1 MPISRI
7 LITGDVL
14 RPHPAAP
21 ALSESVAR
29 ICWLQDLLTPPLS
42 EVTDLPIERLAC
54 DEALSFEA
62 LYRDAGLEPSLD
74 AWAELYAGELPPH
87 MAERIVDA
95 CHDALVISLEMPPSM
110 ARLLARAGIPVLDS
124 IVDPLRFLFDIPLG
138 WRSPHAGLREAL
150 VPFGVTPY
158 EVKHR
163 VAQIKAKM
171 RWMPAPVL
179 PAGATLLLDQ
189 LPSDAAMIDPR
200 RRRRVA
206 WSDYVEQVRELQRE
220 GPVVWRPHPY
230 NADTSALAELLGF
243 DAARQE
249 NFYSLLTQDAL
260 VRVAAVSSGGVIEAR
275 AFGKEGLHFMD
286 RFEGVGVP
294 GWAKPIPVVGHWLS
308 PHFFSAV
315 LSDVIETRTDVATLP
330 VERDVFRR
338 ANNTDWDFGWIDQI
352 VERRTARESQ
362 RAAVA
367 ANVAQLN
374 DHTLQLAEHTSRLD
388 QRVVALEQRT
398 ADLTAQLAQAAAHLS
413 DAHARVSDAVAINA
427 DRARIAEHAH
437 RSDQQVRRLQSVDRP
452 RLRALVDDVVRKART
467 NGWRVGVLGAGEH
480 TAWMLRETDLRSL
493 SSLFLFDS
501 RPTSDVIDDVPVLP
515 SSRIPGMNLQ
525 VVIVSSLAFQDEMR
539 AYLRSLGIPGTQIV
553 TCYPQEDEVAV
564 PA

>member
-1 MPISRI
+1 MAISRI
-7 LITGDVL
+7 LITGNVL
-14 RPHPAAP
+14 RPQPAAP
-21 ALSESVAR
+21 AVSESVAR
-29 ICWLQDLLTPPLS
+29 ICWLQDLLSPPLS
-42 EVTDLPIERLAC
+42 EVTNLPIERLAC
-54 DEALSFEA
+54 DRALSFGA

-74 AWAELYAGELPPH
+74 AWAELYAGELPPS
-87 MAERIVDA
+87 MEQRLLDA
-95 CHDALVISLEMPPSM
+95 CQDALVISLEMPPSM
-110 ARLLARAGIPVLDS
+110 ARLLARAGIPVLDA
-124 IVDPLRFLFDIPLG
+124 IVDPLRFLVDIPLG

-150 VPFGVTPY
+150 IPFGVTPY

-171 RWMPAPVL
+171 RWLPAPVL
-179 PAGATLLLDQ
+179 PEGATLVLDQ

-206 WSDYVEQVRELQRE
+206 WSDYVEHVRELQRE

-230 NADTSALAELLGF
+230 NADTSALGELLGS
-243 DAARQE
+243 DTVRHE

-294 GWAKPIPVVGHWLS
+294 GWAAPIPVVGHWLS

-315 LSDVIETRTDVATLP
+315 LSDVIETRADVATLP

-338 ANNTDWDFGWIDQI
+338 ANNTDWEFGWIDQI
-352 VERRTARESQ
+352 VEQRTARESE

-367 ANVAQLN
+367 VNIAQLN
-374 DHTLQLAEHTSRLD
+374 EHASQLTE
-388 QRVVALEQRT
+388 RVAALEQRA
-398 ADLTAQLAQAAAHLS
+398 ADLTARLSDATAQLA
-413 DAHARVSDAVAINA
+413 DAHARTSEAIAINA
-427 DRARIAEHAH
+427 DRARIAEHAQ
-437 RSDQQVRRLQSVDRP
+437 RSDQQVRRLQKVDRP
-452 RLRALVDDVVRKART
+452 RLRALVDDVVRRARV
-467 NGWRVGVLGAGEH
+467 NGWRVGVLGAGDH

-493 SSLFLFDS
+493 RSLYLFDS
-501 RPTSDVIDDVPVLP
+501 RPTSDELDGLPVLP

-525 VVIVSSLAFQDEMR
+525 VVIVSSLAFQEEMR
-539 AYLRSLGIPGTQIV
+539 AHLRSLGISGSRIV
-553 TCYPQEDEVAV
+553 TCYPQEDDVAV